1 VLRLPNHFLERQCK
15 SGTRHS
21 ACRSQ
26 RLDRQRASTFSCM
39 NLSASR
45 ICGSKMGAEQAVVA
59 CSRSRRDVSTQTLYD
74 ICQAVDDQIRA
85 ARRLCHLR
93 RKHIHSD
100 AQCLSLR
107 LIVLHQDERGSKRLS
122 GFTLVAP
129 NLNQPRMSVVGAPPP
144 PLFRRAFEVGA
155 GIREVIACFS
165 NMGPSSIK
173 PGSASTPVRIN

>member
-1 VLRLPNHFLERQCK
+1 LKGNAKAERDIP
-15 SGTRHS
+15 H
-21 ACRSQ
+21 CRSQ

-45 ICGSKMGAEQAVVA
+45 ICGSKMSAEQAVVA

-93 RKHIHSD
+93 RKHLHCG

-129 NLNQPRMSVVGAPPP
+129 NLNQSRMIVVGAPPATTLP
-144 PLFRRAFEVGA
+144 ARFRGWC
-155 GIREVIACFS
+155 GNKGS
-165 NMGPSSIK
+165 NRVFLKHGQRVDK